1 MVLDFIRHP
10 RHIKQVELQRPSL
23 STILLE
29 DASEMVGTD
38 MENLPS
44 LGLHI
49 RIIQLYTYK
58 YRYKYKYQMVQDFS
72 HQLH

>member
-49 RIIQLYTYK
+49 YVLYK
-58 YRYKYKYQMVQDFS
+58 YI
-72 HQLH
+72 HINTGINI